1 MATST
6 SHTPP
11 RPPRGTTHP
20 GEGTSSTAADRRVAL
35 WPGVLSRVP
44 TPAGQ
49 PGPRA
54 RWAWAPRGSRRTRPG
69 PLPWPERTPSSSTS
83 SSRPGTE
90 GAQCQPSAGPAA
102 LTSTVRLLTSLEN
115 LPKPSQQL
123 LQTAPL
129 RCTRLRPG
137 NFTPRADRA
146 HQIHAHTCAKRDRRT
161 STAAFPGT
169 TGDGRQ
175 RDARQ
180 RKRGPTR
187 AQTTEHHTPSPRT
200 RVRRLHPD
208 GRPPWPP
215 RGTRSGWIRTG
226 V

>member
-1 MATST
+1 MGSSRDCLPLRTSLGDFNLP
-6 SHTPP
+6 HPP
-11 RPPRGTTHP
+11 SPPRGTTHP

-35 WPGVLSRVP
+35 WPSVLSRVP

-102 LTSTVRLLTSLEN
+102 LTSTVRLLTSLEI
-115 LPKPSQQL
+115 LPKPSQRL
-123 LQTAPL
+123 LRTAPL
-129 RCTRLRPG
+129 RCTRLRPR

-146 HQIHAHTCAKRDRRT
+146 HQIHAHTRAKRGRRT
-161 STAAFPGT
+161 SAAAFPGT

-187 AQTTEHHTPSPRT
+187 AQTTEHHTPSP
-200 RVRRLHPD
+200 
-208 GRPPWPP
+208 
-215 RGTRSGWIRTG
+215 
-226 V
+226 